1 MKNIFLLPTE
11 EISRLVKNNEGKLKL
26 TIQTLSFDDIIGC
39 YPQNL
44 YITSDEEIK
53 EGDWCIDT
61 FKNGKIIDVFK
72 CTEEQLL
79 NIQIG
84 TDTLNY
90 KIIFSTDPKLIAD
103 GIQAIDDTFLEWFV
117 RNPSCEFVEVVS
129 ELKAFD
135 KNDLC
140 VSSAIYDTDYTKM
153 IYYIIP
159 QEEPKQL
166 SIKDLDESTL
176 QERISLGLDRELQ
189 RQKDAGKKFISDAE
203 IDAIV
208 DQVIKEELEKTK
220 SFKTENISEEP
231 KQEESKQETLEEA
244 AENWVR
250 KPIIGTRR
258 ESFIAGAEWQAKR
271 MYSEGEVLKLFNKFS
286 NRDGNHEDEQR
297 TKNWFEQF
305 KKK

>member
-117 RNPSCEFVEVVS
+117 KNPTCEFVVVVS
-129 ELKAFD
+129 ELKVFD
-135 KNDLC
+135 KNDFC
-140 VSSAIYDTDYTKM
+140 ISCAIYDTDYTKM
-153 IYYIIP
+153 IYYIVP
-159 QEEPKQL
+159 QKEH
-166 SIKDLDESTL
+166 IK
-176 QERISLGLDRELQ
+176 
-189 RQKDAGKKFISDAE
+189 
-203 IDAIV
+203 
-208 DQVIKEELEKTK
+208 
-220 SFKTENISEEP
+220 
-231 KQEESKQETLEEA
+231 ETLEESE
-244 AENWVR
+244 AELYLEERETELYLTIN
-250 KPIIGTRR
+250 KIIDGGKNLIKGHEISRGHTIDYAFDIAL
-258 ESFIAGAEWQAKR
+258 EVTKTQMKKMNSDEDMIAFMQFIISNPDLGNTSSV
-271 MYSEGEVLKLFNKFS
+271 SEKTARYYL
-286 NRDGNHEDEQR
+286 
-297 TKNWFEQF
+297 EQF
-305 KKK
+305 RKNR